1 MKVKE
6 VCRQRHLCH
15 KTRQFRVR
23 QRIKVDMF
31 IVCETTEIG
40 DTAGTTEIG
49 DNGGTTE
56 IGDNAGTT
64 EIGETAGTNEGSRRR
79 TVQCCVQLGCT
90 STTWLYI

>member
-23 QRIKVDMF
+23 RRIKVDMF

-49 DNGGTTE
+49 DNG
-56 IGDNAGTT
+56 GTT

>member
-49 DNGGTTE
+49 DN
-56 IGDNAGTT
+56 AGTT